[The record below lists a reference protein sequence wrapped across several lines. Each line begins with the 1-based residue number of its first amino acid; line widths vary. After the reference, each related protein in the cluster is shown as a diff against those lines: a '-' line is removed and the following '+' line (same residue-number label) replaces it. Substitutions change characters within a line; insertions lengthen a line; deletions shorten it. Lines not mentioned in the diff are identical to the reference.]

1 MHRVKITI
9 NPHDD
14 KQKELLL
21 FCQEIADQSRQKT
34 GCSLSCILQDKNS
47 IVLDQQWEHFNLL
60 EDYFRSDPFSALLGA
75 MKFLGKNYEVT
86 IDNGTGKDGM
96 IMVETARP
104 KYL

>member
-1 MHRVKITI
+1 MHKVKITI
-9 NPHDD
+9 NPCDD
-14 KQKELLL
+14 KQKELLY
-21 FCQEIADQSRQKT
+21 FCRVITDQTLQKA
-34 GCSLSCILQDKNS
+34 GCSSSGVLLDKNH
-47 IVLDQQWEHFNLL
+47 IILDQQWEHFNLL
-60 EDYFRSDPFSALLGA
+60 EDYFRSDPFTALLGA

>member
-1 MHRVKITI
+1 MHRVNITI
-9 NPHDD
+9 NPRDD

-21 FCQEIADQSRQKT
+21 FCQMITDQTRQKA
-34 GCSLSCILQDKNS
+34 GCSSSYLLQDKNH
-47 IVLDQQWEHFNLL
+47 IIFDQQWEHFNLL

-96 IMVETARP
+96 IMVEKIRS
-104 KYL
+104 K